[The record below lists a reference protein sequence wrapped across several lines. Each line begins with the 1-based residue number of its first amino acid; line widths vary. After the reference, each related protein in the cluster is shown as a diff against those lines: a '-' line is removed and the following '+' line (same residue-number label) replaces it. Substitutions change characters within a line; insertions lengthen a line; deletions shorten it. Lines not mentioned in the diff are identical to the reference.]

1 MYPARM
7 VRTLI
12 LPMWG
17 SRVVGTASIDINLKV
32 LFRPFPLSEGVWQVF
47 GEEEWVE
54 RELGK
59 LY

>member
-1 MYPARM
+1 MYPARK
-7 VRTLI
+7 VRTLV
-12 LPMWG
+12 LMWG

-32 LFRPFPLSEGVWQVF
+32 LFRPFSLSEGVWQVF

>member
-1 MYPARM
+1 M

-17 SRVVGTASIDINLKV
+17 SRVVGTASIDINQKV